1 MPSFSQSPAVPMMK
15 LGQTIT
21 VNGIIY
27 IYDATDDSWTK
38 IGSTLSSSGGAVFVS
53 PSPPPLINAPERV
66 NIWINAN
73 NGKQY
78 LYVNDL
84 SLLTPSH

>member
-1 MPSFSQSPAVPMMK
+1 MTFPANPTN
-15 LGQTIT
+15 GQTVT

-27 IYDATDDSWTK
+27 LYDATDDSWTK

-53 PSPPPLINAPERV
+53 PNPPTLIHAPERV
-66 NIWINAN
+66 NIWVNVDN
-73 NGKQY
+73 DKQY
-78 LYVNDL
+78 LGANNQ